1 MDTKTACDILELNKN
16 YSIEELKKKYRLF
29 ALKYHPDKNK
39 DPGSED
45 KFKEISAAYIY
56 LSENIHNQKNTL
68 PYENY
73 NSLFDSFLKSIFV
86 GESIS
91 NDIIQLITNIVSD
104 YKKTSLSLFEKL
116 SKTQITYVYEFINQ
130 YKYIFHIDEQFIKQ
144 IFDIIQK
151 KYLDDNLIIINTTI
165 NDIINNNIYVLTIE
179 GNTYYI
185 PLWHSELY
193 YDLDDNKQLIV
204 KCIPKLEKNVFIDHH
219 NDIYIDIRCK
229 IEELLKKK
237 FIEYKFG
244 NNILYIPVSN
254 LLIKKKQL
262 YILNNEGIP
271 LIDQNNIYNVEN
283 KSNIIFTIE
292 LY

>member
-130 YKYIFHIDEQFIKQ
+130 YKHIFHIDEQFIKQ

>member
-1 MDTKTACDILELNKN
+1 MDTKSACDILELNKN

-116 SKTQITYVYEFINQ
+116 SKNQITYVYEFINQ
-130 YKYIFHIDEQFIKQ
+130 YKYIFHIDEEFIKQ

-165 NDIINNNIYVLTIE
+165 TDIINNNIYVLTIE

-219 NDIYIDIRCK
+219 NDIYIDIRCN
-229 IEELLKKK
+229 IQELLNKK
-237 FIEYKFG
+237 FIE
-244 NNILYIPVSN
+244 
-254 LLIKKKQL
+254 
-262 YILNNEGIP
+262 
-271 LIDQNNIYNVEN
+271 
-283 KSNIIFTIE
+283 
-292 LY
+292 